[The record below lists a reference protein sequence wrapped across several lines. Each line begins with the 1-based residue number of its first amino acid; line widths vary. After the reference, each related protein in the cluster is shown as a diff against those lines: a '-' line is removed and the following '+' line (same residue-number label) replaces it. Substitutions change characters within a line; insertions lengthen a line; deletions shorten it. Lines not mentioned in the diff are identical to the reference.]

1 MIFHG
6 PKNKRIF
13 AGGVLVEESY
23 AIGED
28 EKANNYKEKEKA
40 YFAIKIDCLLVH
52 LREEGQ
58 PTFKYC
64 FGFRNN
70 GSGHSSA
77 GFVSFTNI

>member
-1 MIFHG
+1 M
-6 PKNKRIF
+6 
-13 AGGVLVEESY
+13 EESY

-64 FGFRNN
+64 FGFRKN
-70 GSGHSSA
+70 GLSQPLRR
-77 GFVSFTNI
+77 VQTKK